1 VVFVDYDI
9 FLDKRIPLDVRNKDR
24 LAFGFLRSIVRQ
36 NSIRTTEQ
44 LNNHVLA
51 EIDFHRRWLAK
62 NKTSSTINK
71 HRRHA
76 VHKLQYLMKVKGL
89 LDSHLK

>member
-1 VVFVDYDI
+1 MDYGV

-36 NSIRTTEQ
+36 NAIRTSEQ
-44 LNNHVLA
+44 LSNHVIA
-51 EIDFHRRWLAK
+51 EIDSCRKWLAK
-62 NKTSSTINK
+62 NRTHPTINK
-71 HRRHA
+71 HRRYA
-76 VHKLQYLMKVKGL
+76 VQKLQYLIKVKDL